1 MNLFLYKTAFCH
13 GYHCTPLPRSASTPV
28 LGKLHPSASSFYCQ
42 DGGGGVY
49 KCFCLNMHSTTRQLS
64 TLSFPLLVG
73 GWEKKINPHSSPLS
87 ISTFSILASGGKK
100 YLSTILSAFHIHF
113 LFVSWWKRIYPSTF
127 FIPSSYPHFLFHLS
141 KHFFIIIHFSLTG
154 GREI

>member
-49 KCFCLNMHSTTRQLS
+49 KCFCLNMHSTMRQLS

-73 GWEKKINPHSSPLS
+73 GCEEKKIHILPHYPYPLS
-87 ISTFSILASGGKK
+87 QSWLVEGKNIYPLFYLLFISTFSL
-100 YLSTILSAFHIHF
+100 L
-113 LFVSWWKRIYPSTF
+113 V
-127 FIPSSYPHFLFHLS
+127 
-141 KHFFIIIHFSLTG
+141 G
-154 GREI
+154 GREYIHPLFYPFFISTFSFPLI